1 MLVLMFVFMLVLMLM
16 FVFML
21 MFMLMLVFVL
31 VLVVPVVLV
40 LLLFVVLVLFV
51 LVLVLIF
58 LLFVQVRVCCQLFV
72 LCGGAL
78 HALHPGGR
86 SGDCLKVEE
95 ARVEQSGQI
104 YLAPVALYDF
114 CFWLQ
119 RANYALYLF

>member
-1 MLVLMFVFMLVLMLM
+1 
-16 FVFML
+16 
-21 MFMLMLVFVL
+21 MLVFVL

-40 LLLFVVLVLFV
+40 LLLFVVLV
-51 LVLVLIF
+51 

>member
-1 MLVLMFVFMLVLMLM
+1 MMMVVVVLVLMLVPVVL
-16 FVFML
+16 FVLVFML
-21 MFMLMLVFVL
+21 MLML
-31 VLVVPVVLV
+31 
-40 LLLFVVLVLFV
+40 V
-51 LVLVLIF
+51 LVLVLIL
-58 LLFVQVRVCCQLFV
+58 LLFMQVRVCCQLFV

>member
-1 MLVLMFVFMLVLMLM
+1 
-16 FVFML
+16 ML
-21 MFMLMLVFVL
+21 MFMLMFVL
-31 VLVVPVVLV
+31 MFVVPVVLIV
-40 LLLFVVLVLFV
+40 LIVLFVLVLFV
-51 LVLVLIF
+51 LMLLLLV
-58 LLFVQVRVCCQLFV
+58 LFVQVRVCCQLFV

-95 ARVEQSGQI
+95 ACVEQSGQI
-104 YLAPVALYDF
+104 YIAPVALYYL

>member
-1 MLVLMFVFMLVLMLM
+1 MLMLM
-16 FVFML
+16 FVL
-21 MFMLMLVFVL
+21 VLVFMLMLVLVL
-31 VLVVPVVLV
+31 IFVLVVPVVLFV
-40 LLLFVVLVLFV
+40 LMLLLLVLFM
-51 LVLVLIF
+51 
-58 LLFVQVRVCCQLFV
+58 QVRMGCQLFV

-95 ARVEQSGQI
+95 ACVEQSGQI

>member
-1 MLVLMFVFMLVLMLM
+1 
-16 FVFML
+16 ML
-21 MFMLMLVFVL
+21 MFMLMFVL
-31 VLVVPVVLV
+31 MFVVPVVLIV
-40 LLLFVVLVLFV
+40 LIVLFVLVLFV
-51 LVLVLIF
+51 LMLLLLV
-58 LLFVQVRVCCQLFV
+58 LFVQVRVCCQLFV

-95 ARVEQSGQI
+95 ACVEQSGQI

>member
-1 MLVLMFVFMLVLMLM
+1 MMMVVVVLVLMLM

-31 VLVVPVVLV
+31 VLVVPVVL
-40 LLLFVVLVLFV
+40 FV
-51 LVLVLIF
+51 LVFMLMLMLVLILLL
-58 LLFVQVRVCCQLFV
+58 LLFVQVRVGCKLFV

-95 ARVEQSGQI
+95 ACVEQSGQI

>member
-1 MLVLMFVFMLVLMLM
+1 MLVFMLMLMLVLVLMFMLI
-16 FVFML
+16 FVL

-31 VLVVPVVLV
+31 VVPVVL
-40 LLLFVVLVLFV
+40 FVFMLM
-51 LVLVLIF
+51 LVLVLIL
-58 LLFVQVRVCCQLFV
+58 LLFVQVRVGCKLFV

>member
-1 MLVLMFVFMLVLMLM
+1 MMMVVVLVLMLM

-31 VLVVPVVLV
+31 VLVVPVVL
-40 LLLFVVLVLFV
+40 FV
-51 LVLVLIF
+51 LVFMLMLVLIF
-58 LLFVQVRVCCQLFV
+58 LLFMQVRVCCQLFV

>member
-1 MLVLMFVFMLVLMLM
+1 MLVLMLVLVFVLMLM

-21 MFMLMLVFVL
+21 MFMLMLVP
-31 VLVVPVVLV
+31 VVPVVL
-40 LLLFVVLVLFV
+40 FVLVFMLM

-58 LLFVQVRVCCQLFV
+58 LLFMQVRVCCQLFV

-95 ARVEQSGQI
+95 ACVEQSGQI

>member
-1 MLVLMFVFMLVLMLM
+1 MLVLMLVL
-16 FVFML
+16 VFML
-21 MFMLMLVFVL
+21 MLVFVLMLVFMLMLVFVL
-31 VLVVPVVLV
+31 VVPVVL
-40 LLLFVVLVLFV
+40 FVLVFMLM

-95 ARVEQSGQI
+95 ACVEQSGQI

>member
-1 MLVLMFVFMLVLMLM
+1 MVLVLVLVFMLMLVLMLM

-21 MFMLMLVFVL
+21 VF
-31 VLVVPVVLV
+31 VLVVPVVL
-40 LLLFVVLVLFV
+40 FVLVLVLMLV

-58 LLFVQVRVCCQLFV
+58 LLFMQVRVCCQLFV

>member
-1 MLVLMFVFMLVLMLM
+1 MLMVVVLFVLIFVLML
-16 FVFML
+16 
-21 MFMLMLVFVL
+21 
-31 VLVVPVVLV
+31 
-40 LLLFVVLVLFV
+40 V

-58 LLFVQVRVCCQLFV
+58 LLFMQVRVCCQLFV

-95 ARVEQSGQI
+95 ACVEQSGQI

>member
-1 MLVLMFVFMLVLMLM
+1 MLVLML
-16 FVFML
+16 VFML

-31 VLVVPVVLV
+31 V
-40 LLLFVVLVLFV
+40 VLFV
-51 LVLVLIF
+51 LVFMLMLVLIF

-95 ARVEQSGQI
+95 ACVEQSGQI

>member
-1 MLVLMFVFMLVLMLM
+1 MVVVLVFMVVVLFVLIFVLMPVVLIVLFVLVFMLVLMLVVPVVL
-16 FVFML
+16 FV
-21 MFMLMLVFVL
+21 FMLMLVFVL
-31 VLVVPVVLV
+31 
-40 LLLFVVLVLFV
+40 
-51 LVLVLIF
+51 

-78 HALHPGGR
+78 YALHPGGR

-95 ARVEQSGQI
+95 ASVEQSGQI